1 MGRLRRLFSHISLR
15 MMLFNLLL
23 VFLPVAG
30 VLFLDFYEVHLER
43 AQVQSMFRE
52 ARMIVS
58 VIQTD
63 PRARFERA
71 APLFRQLITGDER
84 FRVIDTEGRV
94 LLDTGLQRELDDDE
108 ETTAQKNWLYRLG
121 AAVLKKPLQWLRPV
135 TRPLTSSDAY
145 ERSRVLR
152 GKEVQDALLGLRGTE
167 KRVSSGPDRQVMLYA
182 AIPVFRSG
190 NVAGAV
196 VVSRS
201 TDDIRQNLHEVRLAV
216 FQIFMISIALAIVLT
231 LLVSTTIV
239 QPLRQ
244 LRKEAGEILDR
255 RGRLR
260 GRFKGSSKHDEIGDL
275 ARALERLTGRVEEH
289 QRLTEAFASDVSHEF
304 KNPLASIRMATE
316 MLAQVDSPAE
326 RARFL
331 RVAESEIARMEN
343 LLSQVREITVI
354 DSEIQ
359 KEERTAVDLNSLM
372 QRIVDGFR
380 MRERDRVSFV
390 LELTPAPLNVNAQED
405 RLIQVFENVLDNA
418 VSFTPPGGQIGI
430 ATSAGDK
437 QGVVTIRDR
446 GPGIPEENL
455 DKIFDRFFTYRPDEQ
470 KNVRHTGLGL
480 SIVKAIVE
488 GYGGS
493 VRAANARNGAP
504 ASAGGG
510 PAEAGAPS
518 SGALLEVRL
527 PLS

>member
-15 MMLFNLLL
+15 LMLFNLLL

-30 VLFLDFYEVHLER
+30 ILLLDFYEVHLER
-43 AQVQSMFRE
+43 AQIQSMFRE

-63 PRARFERA
+63 PRARFDKA
-71 APLFRQLITGDER
+71 GPVFRQLITGDER
-84 FRVIDTEGRV
+84 FRVIDPEGHV
-94 LLDTGLQRELDDDE
+94 LLDTGLQRELDDE
-108 ETTAQKNWLYRLG
+108 ESEGPQKNWLYRVGVAL
-121 AAVLKKPLQWLRPV
+121 VKKPLQWIRPV

-167 KRVSSGPDRQVMLYA
+167 KRVSSGPDRQVTLYA
-182 AIPVFRSG
+182 AVPVFRSG
-190 NVAGAV
+190 TVAGAV

-201 TDDIRQNLHEVRLAV
+201 TDDIRENLHEVRLAV
-216 FQIFMISIALAIVLT
+216 FQIFAISIALAIVLT
-231 LLVSTTIV
+231 LMVSTTIV

-260 GRFKGSSKHDEIGDL
+260 GRFRGSSKHDEIGDL

-289 QRLTEAFASDVSHEF
+289 QKLTEAFASDVSHEF

-326 RARFL
+326 RSRFL
-331 RVAESEIARMEN
+331 RIAESEIARMEN

-354 DSEIQ
+354 DAEIQ
-359 KEERTAVDLNSLM
+359 QEERASVDLNALV

-380 MRERDRVSFV
+380 MRERDRVTFD
-390 LELTPAPLNVNAQED
+390 LELSPSPLNVNAKED
-405 RLIQVFENVLDNA
+405 RLIQVFENILDNA
-418 VSFTPPGGQIGI
+418 VSFTPSGGHI
-430 ATSAGDK
+430 AVSTTAGDK
-437 QGVVTIRDR
+437 YMVVSIRDR
-446 GPGIPEENL
+446 GPGIAQENIE
-455 DKIFDRFFTYRPDEQ
+455 KIFDRFFTYRPDEQ
-470 KNVRHTGLGL
+470 KNHRHTGLGL

-493 VRAANARNGAP
+493 VHAANHAEGGAVF
-504 ASAGGG
+504 
-510 PAEAGAPS
+510 
-518 SGALLEVRL
+518 EVRL
-527 PLS
+527 PI